1 MSDDWSEHAG
11 SDGALAGLKILDLS
25 RVLAGPYATQILGD
39 HGADVLKVEAPG
51 GDETRRWGPPFI
63 GDTAAYF
70 LGVNRNKRGIVLDLN
85 TQDARDTLA
94 GLMAGADVLIENF
107 KTGTLQK
114 WGFAPERIEQEF
126 PHLIHCRITG
136 YGDDGPLG
144 GLPGYDAALQA
155 MSGMMSVNGE
165 TGSRALRVGVP
176 VCDLVTGLN
185 AVIGILM
192 AVQER
197 HASGKG
203 QVVDVSLLDAGL
215 SMLHPH
221 SANFLAT
228 GKLPGRTGNAH
239 PNITPYDTYE
249 TATGPIFL
257 AVGSDRQFAKLCEL
271 AGVPDAAGD
280 PRFATNAD
288 RCAHRAE
295 LKVLLEQA
303 LASFEVDLLAPELNK
318 AGVPCAPVLDMAQA
332 FNHPQTVYRNMV
344 WEQGGYRSIGSPVH
358 LSRTPAKMRRQPPKL
373 EE

>member
-1 MSDDWSEHAG
+1 MAADWDEIPSG
-11 SDGALAGLKILDLS
+11 GALDGLKILDLS

-63 GDTAAYF
+63 GETSAYF
-70 LGVNRNKRGIVLDLN
+70 MGVNRNKRGIVLDLN
-85 TQDARDTLA
+85 EEHARNTLA
-94 GLMAGADVLIENF
+94 ALMAGADVLIENF
-107 KTGTLQK
+107 MKGGLDK
-114 WGFAPERIEQEF
+114 WGFSKERLESEF

-136 YGDDGPLG
+136 YGDDGPCG
-144 GLPGYDAALQA
+144 GLPAYDAALQA
-155 MSGMMSVNGE
+155 MSGMMSINGE
-165 TGSRALRVGVP
+165 TGGRSLRVGGP

-185 AVIGILM
+185 AVIGILL
-192 AVQER
+192 ALQER
-197 HASGKG
+197 ARSGKG
-203 QVVDVSLLDAGL
+203 QQVDVSLLDSGL

-228 GKLPGRTGNAH
+228 GKLPGLTGNAH

-257 AVGSDRQFAKLCEL
+257 TVGSDRQFARLCEVIGI
-271 AGVPDAAGD
+271 AHVAQEE
-280 PRFATNAD
+280 RFANNAS

-303 LASFEVDLLAPELNK
+303 LANFEVVSLAEQLNR

-332 FNHPQTVYRNMV
+332 FSHPQTEHNNMV
-344 WEQGGYRSIGSPVH
+344 WEQGGYRSVGAPVH
-358 LSRTPAKMRRQPPKL
+358 LSRTPAKLRKQPPKL
-373 EE
+373 DE

>member
-1 MSDDWSEHAG
+1 MSAG
-11 SDGALAGLKILDLS
+11 WNEAPSGGALEGVKILDLS

-63 GDTAAYF
+63 GDTSAYF
-70 LGVNRNKRGIVLDLN
+70 MGINRNKRGVVLDLN
-85 TQDARDTLA
+85 EPTARDTLA
-94 GLMAGADVLIENF
+94 ALMAGADVLIENF
-107 KTGTLQK
+107 KKGGLDK
-114 WGFAPERIEQEF
+114 WGFSGERLEQEF

-136 YGDDGPLG
+136 YGDEGPSG
-144 GLPGYDAALQA
+144 GLPAYDAALQA
-155 MSGMMSVNGE
+155 MSGMMSINGE
-165 TGSRALRVGVP
+165 TGGRPLRVGVP

-192 AVQER
+192 ALQER
-197 HASGKG
+197 SRSGKG
-203 QVVDVSLLDAGL
+203 QRVDVSLLDSGL

-228 GKLPGRTGNAH
+228 GKLPGLTGNAH

-257 AVGSDRQFAKLCEL
+257 TVGSDRQFAKLCEVI
-271 AGVPDAAGD
+271 GVTEVAQDD
-280 PRFATNAD
+280 RFANNAS
-288 RCAHRAE
+288 RCAHRSE

-303 LASFEVDLLAPELNK
+303 LAKFEVLPLADQLNR

-332 FNHPQTVYRNMV
+332 FSHPQTQHNNMV
-344 WEQGGYRSIGSPVH
+344 WEQGGYRSVGAPVH
-358 LSRTPAKMRRQPPKL
+358 LSRTPASLRKPPPAL